1 MDEDRPSSAFLI
13 VPCRPSL
20 IHTLSSL
27 TSSPPSLPQVLGKG
41 SFGKVMLVRFKGS
54 RELHAMKTLRKE
66 ALIRR
71 SQLAHT
77 STERYILQH
86 IHHPFLMKLSYA
98 FQTKEKL
105 YMVSA
110 LPPPSLPS
118 LPSLPPLL
126 PPEIRLSTPFSPSL
140 PLPFLAPQ
148 IGGGLHGRRRAV
160 LLVEEGQVW
169 GDEGEAVCSRDHL
182 CLGGAAQA

>member
-1 MDEDRPSSAFLI
+1 M
-13 VPCRPSL
+13 
-20 IHTLSSL
+20 
-27 TSSPPSLPQVLGKG
+27 LGKG

-105 YMVSA
+105 SMVSI
-110 LPPPSLPS
+110 LSPSLRPLPPSLP
-118 LPSLPPLL
+118 PSFP
-126 PPEIRLSTPFSPSL
+126 IRF
-140 PLPFLAPQ
+140 
-148 IGGGLHGRRRAV
+148 
-160 LLVEEGQVW
+160 
-169 GDEGEAVCSRDHL
+169 
-182 CLGGAAQA
+182 